1 MSQQY
6 PIEQIS
12 FNFDKILQ
20 EVEQGEP
27 IQISWQGKQVAVMLS
42 ASEYERLLTK
52 QVGFWES
59 VQQFRQAYEVE
70 KVDID
75 PDLVFADVRDKSTT
89 EINKQGQI
97 ERAFPNLGRE
107 NDFAGFQNISRDV
120 ALQRLY

>member
-42 ASEYERLLTK
+42 ASEYERLLNK

-59 VQQFRQAYEVE
+59 VKQFRQKYEIE
-70 KVDID
+70 KADID
-75 PDLVFADVRDKSTT
+75 PDLIFRSVGS
-89 EINKQGQI
+89 
-97 ERAFPNLGRE
+97 
-107 NDFAGFQNISRDV
+107 
-120 ALQRLY
+120 

>member
-12 FNFDKILQ
+12 FNSGRILQ

-42 ASEYERLLTK
+42 ASEYERLLNK

-59 VQQFRQAYEVE
+59 VEQFRQKYEIE
-70 KVDID
+70 NADID
-75 PDLVFADVRDKSTT
+75 PDLIFRLVRS
-89 EINKQGQI
+89 
-97 ERAFPNLGRE
+97 
-107 NDFAGFQNISRDV
+107 
-120 ALQRLY
+120 

>member
-12 FNFDKILQ
+12 FNFDRILQ

-42 ASEYERLLTK
+42 ASEYERLLNK

-59 VQQFRQAYEVE
+59 VEQFRQEYEVE
-70 KVDID
+70 KADID
-75 PDLVFADVRDKSTT
+75 PDQIFADVRDKS
-89 EINKQGQI
+89 
-97 ERAFPNLGRE
+97 PGRE
-107 NDFAGFQNISRDV
+107 VTF
-120 ALQRLY
+120 

>member
-1 MSQQY
+1 MTQQY

-42 ASEYERLLTK
+42 ASEYERLITK

-59 VQQFRQAYEVE
+59 VQQFRQEYEVE
-70 KVDID
+70 KADIN
-75 PDLVFADVRDKSTT
+75 PDLVFADVRDKS
-89 EINKQGQI
+89 
-97 ERAFPNLGRE
+97 PGRE
-107 NDFAGFQNISRDV
+107 VIF
-120 ALQRLY
+120 

>member
-12 FNFDKILQ
+12 CNLDRILQ

-42 ASEYERLLTK
+42 ASEYERLLNN

-59 VQQFRQAYEVE
+59 VAQLRQEYEVE
-70 KVDID
+70 QADID
-75 PDLVFADVRDKSTT
+75 PDRVFADVRDKS
-89 EINKQGQI
+89 
-97 ERAFPNLGRE
+97 PGRE
-107 NDFAGFQNISRDV
+107 VIF
-120 ALQRLY
+120 

>member
-59 VQQFRQAYEVE
+59 VQQFRQEYEVE
-70 KVDID
+70 KADID
-75 PDLVFADVRDKSTT
+75 PDVVFGDVRDKSPGS
-89 EINKQGQI
+89 EVI
-97 ERAFPNLGRE
+97 F
-107 NDFAGFQNISRDV
+107 
-120 ALQRLY
+120 